1 MKEIKLKIDYKTQ
14 TRVNKTTREDVYL
27 GGRSVQVRDGQVDK
41 ALRKL
46 KKKVN
51 NSGVLLEVRRKEA
64 YEKPT
69 TTRKLARNA
78 AKKRWQKY
86 LSQQKLPN
94 KFY

>member
-1 MKEIKLKIDYKTQ
+1 MAGRT
-14 TRVNKTTREDVYL
+14 VNVK
-27 GGRSVQVRDGQVDK
+27 DGNVDK

-51 NSGVLLEVRRKEA
+51 NSGILFEVKQRQEYVKPSTERKIA
-64 YEKPT
+64 KS
-69 TTRKLARNA
+69 A

-86 LSQQKLPN
+86 LRQQQLPP

>member
-1 MKEIKLKIDYKTQ
+1 MD
-14 TRVNKTTREDVYL
+14 
-27 GGRSVQVRDGQVDK
+27 GRSVQVRDGNVDK

-51 NSGVLLEVRRKEA
+51 NSGVLLDVRRKQE

-69 TTRKLARNA
+69 TARKLAKNA

-86 LSQQKLPN
+86 LSAQKLPF
-94 KFY
+94 KSY